1 MKYSDELYASYSK
14 KKRIIYGI
22 ALVLH
27 IAAMAFF
34 CIELAVYHPISPDYW
49 TEIAKLGGN
58 SCLSYSHAVGMAV
71 ARPYGFEID
80 FLRNTIS
87 GSAA

>member
-1 MKYSDELYASYSK
+1 MKYSDELHASYSK

-49 TEIAKLGGN
+49 TEIAKLGGK
-58 SCLSYSHAVGMAV
+58 SCPLKLNEFKILPSTWGIVLRYSYSEG
-71 ARPYGFEID
+71 PI
-80 FLRNTIS
+80 L
-87 GSAA
+87 

>member
-1 MKYSDELYASYSK
+1 MKYSEELHASYSK

-49 TEIAKLGGN
+49 TEIAKRGGK
-58 SCLSYSHAVGMAV
+58 SC
-71 ARPYGFEID
+71 PFESERI
-80 FLRNTIS
+80 
-87 GSAA
+87 